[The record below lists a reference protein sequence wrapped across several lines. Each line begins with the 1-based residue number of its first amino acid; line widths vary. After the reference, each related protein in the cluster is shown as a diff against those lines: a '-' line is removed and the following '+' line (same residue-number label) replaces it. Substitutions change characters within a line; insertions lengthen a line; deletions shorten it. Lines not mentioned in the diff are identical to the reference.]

1 MKVIKQII
9 LPLITM
15 VIFSGCFSIKDYM
28 TTVPDNKIKIIK
40 DEKAT
45 IVFMRS
51 SFVGSAITATLFEV
65 NDGNLTFIGFL
76 PNATKIAHRTKP
88 GKKVYM
94 AYGYAADFMIANV
107 EAGKTYYSI
116 VRPNWGTGGFAPTP
130 VRRDGTTDYNTS
142 IPEFQDW
149 LYDTKLLEAK
159 SNINTWMAEN
169 GQRYHEIYVDYWNRF
184 EKKTPDQKAQRTL
197 TPEDGI

>member
-1 MKVIKQII
+1 MKIIKQII
-9 LPLITM
+9 LPLLSM
-15 VIFSGCFSIKDYM
+15 VVFSGCLSVSDYM
-28 TTVPDNKIKIIK
+28 TTVPDNKITKIK
-40 DEKAT
+40 DDKAT

-51 SFVGSAITATLFEV
+51 SFVASAITATLFEV

-76 PNATKIAHRTKP
+76 PNGTKIAHRTEA
-88 GKKVYM
+88 GEKVYM

-130 VRRDGTTDYNTS
+130 VRRNGTTDYNTS

-149 LYDTKLLEAK
+149 LYKTELLEAK
-159 SNINTWMAEN
+159 PNINTWMAEN
-169 GQRYHEIYVDYWNRF
+169 GELYHKIYIDYWNRF
-184 EKKTPDQKAQRTL
+184 VTKTPMQKAQRTL
-197 TPEDGI
+197 TYEDGI